1 MDTGLIILIVLI
13 VLVVI
18 GIIYTIST
26 QRKLVNLDEL
36 ANNAMSQIGV
46 QLNTRWDA
54 VSALVKVADKYA
66 AHEATTLRDVIAQ
79 RRVSG
84 VKTADDV
91 NAQQSAI
98 GDVLTR
104 LMALTEQ
111 YPELK
116 ASELYQSSMSS
127 IKGYEENVRMSRMV
141 YNDSVTKINRMVRQ
155 FPSSFVAN
163 MLHFGLRTYL
173 EEDRKKKD
181 FPEI

>member
-1 MDTGLIILIVLI
+1 MNLGLIILIVVIAI
-13 VLVVI
+13 VII
-18 GIIYTIST
+18 GILYFIST
-26 QRKLVNLDEL
+26 QRQLVNLDEM

-46 QLNTRWDA
+46 QLNSRWDA
-54 VSALVKVADKYA
+54 VSTLVKVADKYA

-98 GDVLTR
+98 GDVLSR
-104 LMALTEQ
+104 LMALSEQ

-116 ASELYQSSMSS
+116 ASELYQSSMAS

-155 FPSSFVAN
+155 FPSSLVAN

-173 EEDRKKKD
+173 EEDKSKKD
-181 FPEI
+181 MPAI